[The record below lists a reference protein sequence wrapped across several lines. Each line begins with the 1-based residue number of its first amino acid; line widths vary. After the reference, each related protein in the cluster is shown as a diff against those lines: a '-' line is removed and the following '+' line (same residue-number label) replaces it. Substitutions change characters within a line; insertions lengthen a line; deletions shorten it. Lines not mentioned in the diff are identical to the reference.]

1 MTLSLLITSLLLST
15 AVISDAYVS
24 PTIVQVPLLGS
35 RITVNNNDATGLKY
49 KRRQTMALRGV
60 FDDDLPNILVS

>member
-49 KRRQTMALRGV
+49 KRQTMALRGV